1 MDHEKNG
8 IFTKVRQI
16 GIITDDLEKYVND
29 YEQIYGIT
37 KSRDAYYPPDSDM
50 DSCLRQIAYFNN
62 SNVEM
67 EVIEAKI
74 DHKVWSEF
82 IKKHG
87 KGLHHIQ
94 YNVCDFAR
102 AVEQMTEK
110 GISLIERGHSITVP
124 EVEFAFFDTVDQLGF
139 VTEIVNVA
147 EYGMD

>member
-1 MDHEKNG
+1 MNYGKNG

-16 GIITDDLEKYVND
+16 GIITDNLEEYVND
-29 YEQIYGIT
+29 YERIYGIT
-37 KSRDAYYPPDSDM
+37 RSREAFYPPESDK
-50 DSCLRQIAYFNN
+50 DTCIRQIVYFNN
-62 SNVEM
+62 SNMEM
-67 EVIEAKI
+67 EVIASGVNHKI
-74 DHKVWSEF
+74 WSEF

-94 YNVCDFAR
+94 YNVCDFAG
-102 AVEQMTEK
+102 AVEHMADR

-139 VTEIVNVA
+139 VTEIVNFA

>member
-1 MDHEKNG
+1 
-8 IFTKVRQI
+8 
-16 GIITDDLEKYVND
+16 
-29 YEQIYGIT
+29 
-37 KSRDAYYPPDSDM
+37 
-50 DSCLRQIAYFNN
+50 
-62 SNVEM
+62 M

-82 IKKHG
+82 IQKHG

-139 VTEIVNVA
+139 VTEIVNFA